1 MGADDPTRDDRGV
14 IVLEWLVATAATASL
29 VALVGLGVAAGASG
43 IAVTRLWREDQS
55 RSADLDRVLDEV
67 LSGTREPV

>member
-29 VALVGLGVAAGASG
+29 VALVGLGVAAGASA